1 MGGIQKLNKT
11 RTFSVIIG
19 GVLLFAFLGIFTPAD
34 TAKAVGN
41 CPGSQVQGSA
51 TNGKDTTKC
60 YNVTQNRSGN
70 SVYVETNDT
79 PAGQT
84 PATPA
89 TPNSPSTPAAQN
101 PADATADPADGT
113 TCAVEKIGWIL
124 CPVIETAATVADKTF
139 SLLANN
145 FLQVDPR
152 LLADQGA
159 KPAWEQA
166 RNLANIMFVI
176 AFLAIIYSQITG
188 SGLNN
193 YGIKRM
199 LPRLIIAAI
208 AVNVSYYIC
217 QIMVDISNIMGFA
230 IKEGLATTANEIG
243 PSILSGSAQGLNTE
257 TSGGVLSYIAIA
269 ALALAGFI
277 WLILG
282 PLALIITTVVVTA
295 ATIIAILLLRKAILI
310 LLVVISPIAFVLYLL
325 PNTEKLFDKWLKMFW
340 GLLMVFPVVAL
351 LFGSG
356 QLASTIILM
365 AGSAPEQ
372 YQDTT
377 EECVERKEQEAA
389 GLSQAEKD
397 DKAVNDGFTLPCE
410 KGFTVTSIDSPGKTA
425 QSGMML
431 GLVATGIAVAPLL
444 AVWAVLKGAL
454 SAAGAIGGRIAAGV
468 QKGAGGAGSLGN
480 KAYEK
485 SAFGRGQAIRK
496 AAKENYKNR
505 KFGENLAA
513 VDPSDSRFKKM
524 RKRYTRAAAGG
535 VPGVLN
541 STGVGG
547 GAADAQASALRR
559 SAMSQNMKAEQ
570 EDISGAQAELQY
582 STRGDMGQIANKL
595 AEAIRDGNEIQAKAA
610 ENMLMGMGGGGVDAF
625 ASAIIR
631 AEQQSPTANSSHV
644 LTELKQHTG
653 QHHGGIKEKSGDL
666 NQWMS
671 SDYSTS
677 DTGQRSG
684 GLQSF
689 SRSPNAFSGLSD
701 DQIATQSHASLHA
714 AFASDALDHRDAT
727 RILEST
733 SAAKLGGAQRQ
744 MLTELATNR
753 GPNAASSIAP
763 RHAPTDTTRRV

>member
-19 GVLLFAFLGIFTPAD
+19 GVLLFAFLGIFTPTD
-34 TAKAVGN
+34 IAKAVGN
-41 CPGSQVQGSA
+41 CPGSQVQGNA

-60 YNVTQNRSGN
+60 YKVTQNRSGN
-70 SVYVETNDT
+70 NVYVATGDT

-84 PATPA
+84 PS
-89 TPNSPSTPAAQN
+89 TPNSPATPSSPPAQN
-101 PADATADPADGT
+101 PVDTTADPTDGT

-124 CPVIETAATVADKTF
+124 CPVIETAATIADKTF

-166 RNLANIMFVI
+166 RNLANIMFVV

-208 AVNVSYYIC
+208 AVNASYYIC
-217 QIMVDISNIMGFA
+217 QIMVDLSNIMGFA
-230 IKEGLATTANEIG
+230 IKAGLTGIANDIG

-257 TSGGVLSYIAIA
+257 TSGGVLAYIAIA

-372 YQDTT
+372 YTETT

-389 GLSQAEKD
+389 GLTQAKKD
-397 DKAVNDGFTLPCE
+397 ENAVNDGFTLPCE
-410 KGFTVTSIDSPGKTA
+410 KGFTVTSVDSPETA

-468 QKGAGGAGSLGN
+468 QKGTGGAGSLGN

-505 KFGENLAA
+505 KFGENLA
-513 VDPSDSRFKKM
+513 DIDQSDSRFKKM

-535 VPGVLN
+535 IPGVLN
-541 STGVGG
+541 NTGAGGG
-547 GAADAQASALRR
+547 GAEAQASALRR

-610 ENMLMGMGGGGVDAF
+610 ENMLMGMGGGGIDKF
-625 ASAIIR
+625 ASAIIE
-631 AEQQSPTANSSHV
+631 AERQTQTANSSHV

-666 NQWMS
+666 NGWMS
-671 SDYSTS
+671 EKYSTS
-677 DTGQRSG
+677 DTGQISGG

-714 AFASDALDHRDAT
+714 AFASDALNHSDAT

-753 GPNAASSIAP
+753 GPNAASTIAP
-763 RHAPTDTTRRV
+763 RHAPTDTTRV